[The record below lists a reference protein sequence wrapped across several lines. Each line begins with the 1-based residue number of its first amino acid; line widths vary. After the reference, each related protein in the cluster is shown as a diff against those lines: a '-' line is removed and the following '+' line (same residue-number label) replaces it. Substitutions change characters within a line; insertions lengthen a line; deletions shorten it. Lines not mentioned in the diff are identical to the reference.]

1 MPWWSWILLW
11 TCLFLALLGMLA
23 WFGYALFRKAVR
35 TMEALEA
42 LASQVAGL
50 DLALE
55 LSPRPRFRSAVF
67 EETADVLLALELG
80 RAERAHRR
88 QLRRDRLVARGKLL
102 QHAPYTQRTDS
113 HA

>member
-1 MPWWSWILLW
+1 MAWWSWVLIWSGLVLV
-11 TCLFLALLGMLA
+11 LIGVLA

-42 LASQVAGL
+42 LAEQVAGL
-50 DLALE
+50 ELAPEAPPL
-55 LSPRPRFRSAVF
+55 PRFRPAVF
-67 EETADVLLALELG
+67 EETADVLLAVEQG
-80 RAERAHRR
+80 RAERRHRR

-102 QHAPYTQRTDS
+102 QHAPSTQRTDS